1 MTVMTRRRR
10 PVRVTL
16 AHECDL
22 VTVGFAGMLAPYAHR
37 VQVLP
42 SPGGVPARDVDLT
55 LHDTLA
61 GVKDLPLAAVH
72 PIAHD
77 GHDSPISKQPAR
89 AS

>member
-22 VTVGFAGMLAPYAHR
+22 VTVGFAALLAPFANR

-42 SPGGVPARDVDLT
+42 
-55 LHDTLA
+55 
-61 GVKDLPLAAVH
+61 
-72 PIAHD
+72 
-77 GHDSPISKQPAR
+77 
-89 AS
+89 